1 MFIIYIIEIYVCLII
16 YLFSNIVILVE
27 KIMIGIYMR
36 NKFGVFFLLMGFELV
51 KVDLLYMN
59 WCFFDCY

>member
-36 NKFGVFFLLMGFELV
+36 IKFGFFFIDGV
-51 KVDLLYMN
+51 
-59 WCFFDCY
+59 WIS

>member
-36 NKFGVFFLLMGFELV
+36 IKFFFFLLMGFGLV